1 LPIEGDLDL
10 EGINISPEDMK
21 ELMKVDSKEWR
32 AEIPDIEQHFATFGN
47 RLPERLRKQLKEFI
61 TRLK

>member
-10 EGINISPEDMK
+10 EGINISPEDIK

-32 AEIPDIEQHFATFGN
+32 AEIPDIEQHFASFGN
-47 RLPERLRKQLKEFI
+47 RLPARLRSQFKEFI